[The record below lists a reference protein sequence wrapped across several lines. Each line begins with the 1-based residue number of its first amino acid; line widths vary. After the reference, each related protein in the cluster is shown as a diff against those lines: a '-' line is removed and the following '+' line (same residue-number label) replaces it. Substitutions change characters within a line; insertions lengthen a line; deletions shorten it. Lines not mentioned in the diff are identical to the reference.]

1 MLMYVKGLAILLLL
15 SGLIAGLWKLYDAG
29 GDAREAEVRFD
40 FAQRDALRNGEIIRL
55 QQLLS
60 DQKRT
65 AEESI
70 KAERKN
76 WEKRV
81 NALKSMDTDC
91 MPPDV
96 LAQLRDSGIYTG
108 PIPCK

>member
-1 MLMYVKGLAILLLL
+1 MYVKALGILLLL
-15 SGLIAGLWKLYDAG
+15 SGLIAGGISIYDAG
-29 GDAREAEVRFD
+29 GDAREDKVRREYAERESV
-40 FAQRDALRNGEIIRL
+40 RNGEVIRL

-60 DQKRT
+60 ERKRA

-70 KAERKN
+70 KAERKT
-76 WEKRV
+76 WEKRI
-81 NALKSMDTDC
+81 NALENMDTDC

-96 LAQLRDSGIYTG
+96 LTELRDAGIYTG